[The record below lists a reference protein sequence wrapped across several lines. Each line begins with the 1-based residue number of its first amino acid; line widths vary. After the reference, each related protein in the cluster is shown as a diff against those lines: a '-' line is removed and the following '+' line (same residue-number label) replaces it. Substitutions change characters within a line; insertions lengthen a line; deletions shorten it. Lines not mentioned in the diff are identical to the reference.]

1 MNARLKELLE
11 EARAEAEDVEESL
24 QSPAHERDI
33 LKLRNEAKAKL
44 GADLPDEYFSFLKE
58 ANGFSWEDLTI
69 YASES
74 TPHATYP
81 ESIIEG
87 FVKMNAKHRE
97 TKRCQDFLIFGE
109 ASKLDL
115 YTQRIST
122 GEFQILDHSTLETTK
137 VVPTFDEMMIEALEI
152 VM

>member
-11 EARAEAEDVEESL
+11 EARLEAEEVEESL
-24 QSPAHERDI
+24 QSPAHEREI
-33 LKLRNEAKAKL
+33 GKLKNEAQVKL
-44 GADLPDEYFSFLKE
+44 GADVPEEYLAFLRE
-58 ANGFSWEDLTI
+58 VNGLMLDDLTV

-81 ESIIEG
+81 ESTIEG
-87 FVKMNAKHRE
+87 FVKMNLAHRE
-97 TKRCQDFLIFGE
+97 KRNCADYLIFGE
-109 ASKLDL
+109 AGLDL

-122 GEFQILDHSTLETTK
+122 REFQILDHATLELTK
-137 VVPTFDEMMIEALEI
+137 TMNNFDDMMIEALEI

>member
-11 EARAEAEDVEESL
+11 EVRAEAEDVEESL
-24 QSPAHERDI
+24 QPPARERDVEK
-33 LKLRNEAKAKL
+33 LKNEAKAKL
-44 GADLPDEYFSFLKE
+44 GADLPEDYLAFLKE
-58 ANGFSWEDLTI
+58 VNGFSWEDLTI
-69 YASES
+69 YASEP

-81 ESIIEG
+81 ESTIEG
-87 FVKMNAKHRE
+87 FVKMNIVQRE
-97 TKRCQDFLIFGE
+97 NKRCGDFLIFGE

-122 GEFQILDHSTLETTK
+122 GEFQILDHSTLALTK
-137 VVPTFDEMMIEALEI
+137 TVPTFDDMMIEALEI

>member
-11 EARAEAEDVEESL
+11 EARIEAEEVEESL

-33 LKLRNEAKAKL
+33 SKLKNEAKAKL
-44 GADLPDEYFSFLKE
+44 AADLPEDYLAFLKE
-58 ANGFSWEDLTI
+58 VNGFTLDDLTI

-74 TPHATYP
+74 TPHASYP
-81 ESIIEG
+81 EATIEG
-87 FVKMNAKHRE
+87 FVKMNLLQRDQKKCR
-97 TKRCQDFLIFGE
+97 DFLIFGE
-109 ASKLDL
+109 SARLDL

-122 GEFQILDHSTLETTK
+122 GEFQILDHGTLELTK
-137 VVPTFDEMMIEALEI
+137 TVPTFDEMMIEALEI

>member
-11 EARAEAEDVEESL
+11 DARLAAEDVEESL

-33 LKLRNEAKAKL
+33 NKLKNEAKAKL
-44 GADLPDEYFSFLKE
+44 GADVPEEYITFLKE
-58 ANGFSWEDLTI
+58 VNGFSLDDLTI

-74 TPHATYP
+74 MPHATYP

-87 FVKMNAKHRE
+87 FVKMNLLQRE
-97 TKRCQDFLIFGE
+97 SKKCSDILIFGE

-122 GEFQILDHSTLETTK
+122 GEFQILDHSTLDLTK
-137 VVPTFDEMMIEALEI
+137 TVANFDDMMIEALEI
-152 VM
+152 VI

>member
-24 QSPAHERDI
+24 QSPARERDVEK
-33 LKLRNEAKAKL
+33 LKNEAKAKL
-44 GADLPDEYFSFLKE
+44 GADLPEDYLAFLKE
-58 ANGFSWEDLTI
+58 ANGFAWEDLTI
-69 YASES
+69 YASEP

-81 ESIIEG
+81 ESTIEG
-87 FVKMNAKHRE
+87 FVKMNLAQRE
-97 TKRCQDFLIFGE
+97 TKRCGDYLIFGE
-109 ASKLDL
+109 AAKLDL

-122 GEFQILDHSTLETTK
+122 GEFQILDHSTLALTK
-137 VVPTFDEMMIEALEI
+137 TVPTFDEMIIEALEI

>member
-11 EARAEAEDVEESL
+11 VARAEAEDVEESL
-24 QSPAHERDI
+24 QPPAHERDI
-33 LKLRNEAKAKL
+33 GKLKNEAKVKL
-44 GADLPDEYFSFLKE
+44 GADLPEDYLAFLRE
-58 ANGFSWEDLTI
+58 ANGFTLDDLTI

-81 ESIIEG
+81 ESTIEG
-87 FVKMNAKHRE
+87 FVKMNLMQRE
-97 TKRCQDFLIFGE
+97 SKRCGDFLIFGE
-109 ASKLDL
+109 AAKLDL

-122 GEFQILDHSTLETTK
+122 GEFQILDHSTLSLTK
-137 VVPTFDEMMIEALEI
+137 TLPTFDEMMIEALEI